1 MIGIDRIDDH
11 IWKVK
16 YYLMRKHGCGQANLF
31 ISPLT
36 WYIGTSRASVEFL
49 KRFLNAK
56 PYMIGR
62 LLVKSE
68 LNTGTYDGAITALK
82 QYLDV
87 E

>member
-1 MIGIDRIDDH
+1 MIGMNRIDDH

-36 WYIGTSRASVEFL
+36 WYIRTGRASVEFL
-49 KRFLNAK
+49 KKFLNAR

-62 LLVKSE
+62 LLAKS
-68 LNTGTYDGAITALK
+68 GTYDGAITALK
-82 QYLDV
+82 QYLNV

>member
-1 MIGIDRIDDH
+1 MIGTDRIDDH

-16 YYLMRKHGCGQANLF
+16 YYLMRKHGCGQADLF
-31 ISPLT
+31 IRPLT

-49 KRFLNAK
+49 NRFLNAK

-62 LLVKSE
+62 LLAKSV
-68 LNTGTYDGAITALK
+68 TYDGAIKALK
-82 QYLDV
+82 QYLNV

>member
-1 MIGIDRIDDH
+1 MIGTNRIDDH

-16 YYLMRKHGCGQANLF
+16 YYLIRKHGCGQADLF

-49 KRFLNAK
+49 KRFLNAR

-62 LLVKSE
+62 LLAKS
-68 LNTGTYDGAITALK
+68 GTYDEAVTALK
-82 QYLDV
+82 QYLNV